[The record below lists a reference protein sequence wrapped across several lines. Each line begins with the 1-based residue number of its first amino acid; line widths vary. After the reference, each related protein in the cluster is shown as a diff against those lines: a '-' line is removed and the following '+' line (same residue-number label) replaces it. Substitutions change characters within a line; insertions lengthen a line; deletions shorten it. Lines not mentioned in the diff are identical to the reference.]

1 MVGAPEEPVFTLD
14 DLLAL
19 PDDGRRHE
27 LLWGT
32 LVMTP
37 APSALHADLVDGLS
51 AVLRDGCPS
60 HLRVRANSGVV
71 VPGRPVT
78 NAPAPD
84 LYVSGRDAAADPYV
98 EAGDV
103 RLVVEVSLST
113 ERRDLTLKA
122 EAYAA
127 GGIEWFWVVRADRS
141 IEVLHLGAEGY
152 EQVLVARP
160 GVLTSLP
167 GPYPVALDPHVLAAD
182 TVTGTAPP
190 GVP

>member
-27 LLWGT
+27 LLWGA

-51 AVLRDGCPS
+51 AVLRDGCPAG
-60 HLRVRANSGVV
+60 LRVRANSGVV

-78 NAPAPD
+78 NALAPD
-84 LYVSGRDAAADPYV
+84 LYVARRDAPAAPYV
-98 EAGDV
+98 VAGDV

-113 ERRDLTLKA
+113 ERRDLALKA
-122 EAYAA
+122 QAYAA
-127 GGIEWFWVVRADRS
+127 GGIEWYWVVRADLS
-141 IEVLHLGAEGY
+141 IEVLHLGPQGY

-160 GVLTSLP
+160 GSVSSLP
-167 GPYPVALDPHVLAAD
+167 GPYPVDVDPAVL
-182 TVTGTAPP
+182 VR
-190 GVP
+190 